1 MYIMRTKIGK
11 FEILRLLGNGSMGE
25 VYLARDEHLG
35 REVAI
40 KTIIPGNAFGA
51 DSRDR
56 FQQEARAMAA
66 LNHPNIVTLYD
77 FGVDQSLDYL
87 VMEYLDGQDLASLI
101 GQDKVAK
108 ADLLEALAQACEGLG
123 YAHGRGVIHRDV
135 KPGNILVGWHSG
147 RCQAKLMDFGI
158 AALDHQSPPLDDQ
171 RVGTVSYMAPE
182 YLDSG
187 QATASGDL
195 FAVGVILYEILSSGR
210 KPFAGD
216 TLTAT
221 LGAILRQPPAPLR
234 PEDFL
239 DVPEALREVAMTA
252 LAKEPAR
259 RYASADELA
268 SAIRKGLSAPPRAA
282 APLPEAIVVGRGAR
296 ANCLSV
302 RVALRQVQP
311 GGRITVLPG
320 SYKEAILVDKEVTIQ
335 GEGDSADVQ
344 FPAGITVAGS
354 GTLTLARI
362 TAGND
367 QGVALRLLP
376 GARAE
381 AEDACFQG
389 GLAGGVELGPGTEG
403 RFLRCRFIDNGSAGV
418 LALEGA
424 LAFLED
430 CELGGNRD
438 AGLHACRDSGIQFR
452 CCRLVGNQGMGVSA
466 VDGASVALDRCEVAR
481 NLGPG
486 VLLHRGGT
494 GRLDHCQI
502 NKGLSLGIACRQG
515 STLHLEDCDVQG
527 NASGGILLPHG
538 APAPRPG
545 NRIED
550 SVTQD

>member
-1 MYIMRTKIGK
+1 
-11 FEILRLLGNGSMGE
+11 
-25 VYLARDEHLG
+25 
-35 REVAI
+35 
-40 KTIIPGNAFGA
+40 
-51 DSRDR
+51 
-56 FQQEARAMAA
+56 
-66 LNHPNIVTLYD
+66 
-77 FGVDQSLDYL
+77 
-87 VMEYLDGQDLASLI
+87 
-101 GQDKVAK
+101 
-108 ADLLEALAQACEGLG
+108 
-123 YAHGRGVIHRDV
+123 
-135 KPGNILVGWHSG
+135 
-147 RCQAKLMDFGI
+147 
-158 AALDHQSPPLDDQ
+158 
-171 RVGTVSYMAPE
+171 
-182 YLDSG
+182 
-187 QATASGDL
+187 
-195 FAVGVILYEILSSGR
+195 
-210 KPFAGD
+210 
-216 TLTAT
+216 
-221 LGAILRQPPAPLR
+221 
-234 PEDFL
+234 
-239 DVPEALREVAMTA
+239 
-252 LAKEPAR
+252 
-259 RYASADELA
+259 
-268 SAIRKGLSAPPRAA
+268 
-282 APLPEAIVVGRGAR
+282 
-296 ANCLSV
+296 
-302 RVALRQVQP
+302 VALRQVQP

-362 TAGND
+362 TAAND

-502 NKGLSLGIACRQG
+502 NQGLSLGIACRQG